1 VQHVVLFLSQASHS
15 SPFST
20 FGHSYIVQ
28 FFYKQGFMAKHF
40 VGAMER
46 EGGREAKRRWRETKP
61 HSSLAQ
67 SLAIM

>member
-46 EGGREAKRRWRETKP
+46 EGGRERGKEEVERDKTP
-61 HSSLAQ
+61 F
-67 SLAIM
+67 